1 MDEKYADLLQEKSL
15 DYITI
20 LQIYRIIRLLN
31 QAQTQAPQWLILETS
46 LLKSTWVYVI
56 WNNWKLT

>member
-31 QAQTQAPQWLILETS
+31 QAQTQAPQ
-46 LLKSTWVYVI
+46 
-56 WNNWKLT
+56 

>member
-31 QAQTQAPQWLILETS
+31 QAQTQATQWLILETS

>member
-31 QAQTQAPQWLILETS
+31 QAQTQAPQWLILETF